1 MRMNDDNLA
10 RLEALPVGPLDG
22 IELVTVRLPFVS
34 PFGTSVHTWTC
45 KEALL
50 LRVDSNGLSGW
61 GECVADPDPFYA
73 YETTTTARHILKDFL
88 LPMVQ
93 PDSTIGALQAAFRRV
108 RGHGMAKATI
118 ENALLDLAARRAGGS
133 WRRAGRA

>member
-1 MRMNDDNLA
+1 MDQDNIA
-10 RLEALPVGPLDG
+10 RLEALPVGRLDE
-22 IELVTVRLPFVS
+22 IEFVTVRLPFVS
-34 PFGTSVHTWTC
+34 PFGTSVYTWTC

-50 LRVDSNGLSGW
+50 LRLVSDGVVGW

-88 LPMVQ
+88 LPLVQ
-93 PDSTIGALQAAFRRV
+93 PAATLGSLEAAFRRV

-118 ENALLDLAARRAGGS
+118 ENAL
-133 WRRAGRA
+133 